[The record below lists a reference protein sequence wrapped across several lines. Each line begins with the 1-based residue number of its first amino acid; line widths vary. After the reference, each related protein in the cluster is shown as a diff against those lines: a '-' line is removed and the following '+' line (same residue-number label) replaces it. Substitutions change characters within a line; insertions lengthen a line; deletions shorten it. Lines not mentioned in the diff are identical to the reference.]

1 MTQWIVG
8 SGVQTLNE
16 YNTIMGNTWCVNVLT
31 KCLFKQRIRCEIT
44 NLLYKIIDDNPDT
57 SLALNGCAIDVKH
70 FTNLRNQMAIV
81 RAMSDEWS
89 DVMRMCID
97 ASESVS
103 VTIRKILDLMTQ
115 CGSSIRIADILCLC
129 TYVTDLC
136 VALISR
142 NDQTN
147 VCEIIETLVDYIIDK
162 NIVMCVR
169 FLQYIDDV

>member
-1 MTQWIVG
+1 
-8 SGVQTLNE
+8 
-16 YNTIMGNTWCVNVLT
+16 
-31 KCLFKQRIRCEIT
+31 
-44 NLLYKIIDDNPDT
+44 
-57 SLALNGCAIDVKH
+57 
-70 FTNLRNQMAIV
+70 MAIV

>member
-1 MTQWIVG
+1 MTQWIAG
-8 SGVQTLNE
+8 RGVQTLNE
-16 YNTIMGNTWCVNVLT
+16 YNVAMENTWCVNVLT

-44 NLLYKIIDDNPDT
+44 NLLYKIIDDNPNA
-57 SLALNGCAIDVKH
+57 SLALNVCAIDVKR
-70 FTNLRNQMAIV
+70 FTNLKKQMTIV

-89 DVMRMCID
+89 DVMRMFID

-147 VCEIIETLVDYIIDK
+147 VCEIIETLVDYSIDK
-162 NIVMCVR
+162 NIVMCVK